1 MSTNRRRGGFTL
13 IEVLIVVVIMA
24 ILAATIIPQVGTSTT
39 DAKDSSLE
47 LNLRS
52 MRGQIQFYGLSHEGE
67 YPAITDNALP
77 QIISATNTAGK
88 MGAAGTDY
96 PHGPYIKHELPPNAH
111 DGSNKVTAVA
121 KPGKKPTR
129 AIGTLGGWL
138 YDESNGDIWPNHAK
152 YYLNEIA
159 NKSAAAVS
167 PSP

>member
-1 MSTNRRRGGFTL
+1 M

-24 ILAATIIPQVGTSTT
+24 ILAATIIPQVGSSTE

-52 MRGQIQFYGLSHEGE
+52 MRSQIQMYGLSHEGE

-77 QIISATNTAGK
+77 QIISSTNTVGK
-88 MGAAGTDY
+88 IGAAGADY

-129 AIGTLGGWL
+129 AVGTLGGWL
-138 YDESNGDIWPNHAK
+138 YDESTGGIWPNHAA
-152 YYLNEIA
+152 YYLNEIE
-159 NKSAAAVS
+159 NGSVAVS
-167 PSP
+167 PLP